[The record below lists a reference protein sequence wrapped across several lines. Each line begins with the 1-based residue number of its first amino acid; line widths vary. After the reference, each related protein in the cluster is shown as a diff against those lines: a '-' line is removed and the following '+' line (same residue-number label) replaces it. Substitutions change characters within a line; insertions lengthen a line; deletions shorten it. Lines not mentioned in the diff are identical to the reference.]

1 MRRWTLLAACLA
13 GCATGQPRD
22 VRFSPR
28 NSDQERLAAALEAVY
43 VVVEEPRRP
52 KPPPAGLI
60 GHMSQKF
67 KDEALGRV
75 PAEDLARAAAKALRA
90 AGAWAAVY
98 RVAPP
103 NAPDPYPA
111 LLGASSVLRL
121 QAGEIEV
128 SSEKRIEAERR
139 NKKGN
144 VTAEKIRWILTGRLR
159 LDAALADPAAG
170 ERLSA
175 FSVTGEAS
183 ADVWQDGAPDT
194 AAYKHRMAAELMSDC
209 ADRLAKRFA
218 LPAEARSSRAPD
230 ERRPGWDWFEPR
242 LAVLPFTDATT
253 SIDGPAAAR
262 KTVQAE
268 LAEGG
273 YSAIPLGEVDA
284 ALKAHGITM
293 GGQLAGAAPEELARW
308 LNAERLVFANLKY
321 YQKVPSLV
329 AGSLSIW
336 EAKSRRKASVT
347 VEATQEETL
356 GAEGVAELRRVSG
369 LSAAAAAR
377 LPANATLRFARR
389 ALASLPRRAPAR

>member
-1 MRRWTLLAACLA
+1 
-13 GCATGQPRD
+13 
-22 VRFSPR
+22 
-28 NSDQERLAAALEAVY
+28 
-43 VVVEEPRRP
+43 
-52 KPPPAGLI
+52 
-60 GHMSQKF
+60 
-67 KDEALGRV
+67 
-75 PAEDLARAAAKALRA
+75 
-90 AGAWAAVY
+90 
-98 RVAPP
+98 
-103 NAPDPYPA
+103 
-111 LLGASSVLRL
+111 
-121 QAGEIEV
+121 
-128 SSEKRIEAERR
+128 
-139 NKKGN
+139 
-144 VTAEKIRWILTGRLR
+144 
-159 LDAALADPAAG
+159 
-170 ERLSA
+170 
-175 FSVTGEAS
+175 
-183 ADVWQDGAPDT
+183 
-194 AAYKHRMAAELMSDC
+194 MAAELMSDC